1 MNDLFKIAKEIRSQ
15 HIVHMIS
22 ILLLNGVVTTDLVF
36 VVFDNN
42 VLMCVEDMLAVFTIF
57 VRM

>member
-1 MNDLFKIAKEIRSQ
+1 MNDLFKIDKEIRSQ